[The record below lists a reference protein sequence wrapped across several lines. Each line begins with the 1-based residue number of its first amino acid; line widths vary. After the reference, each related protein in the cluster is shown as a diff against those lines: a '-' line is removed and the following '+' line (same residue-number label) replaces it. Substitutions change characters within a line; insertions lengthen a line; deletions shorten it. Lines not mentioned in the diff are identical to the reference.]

1 MSDKKLNKVSYM
13 SVALPLLIFLLML
26 ALLKLVVN
34 SVNVV
39 SQTNKENFV
48 YTVKIRNS
56 INEMDSIINRAGIN
70 LYSFVYAVSQTYED
84 DKLYNQEYN
93 VKYLKFIDVLVKST
107 LVSSPGV
114 NGAWFQLNVDIPFS
128 ENMYLWYGY
137 KDGQLI
143 RYIIDKDRKLNP
155 KEDAYYYETVANKK
169 LTWSDIYTDAD
180 NGVKMIS
187 ICIPVY
193 KSGKLIGVS
202 GIDISIENLQNALKN
217 MQKVFE
223 NSEVFLVNDKN
234 EVLLSQYAPNEA
246 DTNDAEKFIPLF
258 KNTQKFFNNKQEKL
272 IEYNDNGVRK
282 TAIMLE
288 LSNKY
293 NVVITF
299 PNRSVFKGFNE
310 LFAAIYLVFLI
321 LAILAIFAYINK
333 KSLIQSNLY
342 LQAEK
347 DKIRTIFEASPTMI
361 LVKDLNGTYIDCND
375 LFLDFMGMSRDK
387 LIGKSDKDFY
397 TKEEVEEMQLNEM
410 IAVRSGRMVIAE
422 SAYYDEIGEK
432 FHVEKYIAPLKNHKD
447 EVFCLFIL
455 SIDVTK
461 KKQEQDLLLEAKEAA
476 EKATQLKSSFLANMS
491 HEIRTPMNG
500 VLGFIQL
507 LKETNPTEEQA
518 EFIDA
523 AEKSSELFLA
533 VINDIL
539 DFSKIEAGKLQIETI
554 SFDIRSVVE
563 DVTIMG
569 TTLAESKN
577 LDVNS
582 LICSDVPRRI
592 FGDPARLKQIL
603 TNLVG
608 NAIKFTH
615 QGEVVI
621 YVKMISTEDN
631 ITNLRFEVKDTGIGI
646 EEEKL
651 AIIFDPFMQND
662 ISTTR
667 KYGGTGLGLAICK
680 KLIDIK
686 GGEISVESKIGEG
699 STFIV
704 DLPFAIDNSET
715 DEKNY
720 LLSSLDGVKILV
732 IDRNPTDQKIIRY
745 YLNEANCIIYEATNP
760 VNALSILTA
769 KNINI
774 DVVIIEHKIQTDSN
788 ISNIIKSDTRWK
800 NIPLVLYTS
809 YANKIDFLKVE
820 ESDFKGYLTKPI
832 KKKDLV
838 ETILNAISYDDNN
851 TIDTLL
857 QPNLIQKFDSSA
869 KILVVEDSDLNCKL
883 ISKILENHGLSY
895 DLVYNGAEAVG
906 AFKNYDYDAI
916 LMDCQMPILNGY
928 DATKQIRAL
937 ESGSEHV
944 PIIAMTA
951 NALAKDEVECL
962 EAGMDDYI
970 SKPIKI
976 EKLFEILSKYINIET
991 APTGEL
997 ENEAKIEDEVKVDVN
1012 VEHFEISNIVKGMT
1026 DSLGLTQDEAI
1037 QFLIE
1042 YLGFIPEVMND
1053 ISVAVENND
1062 FESLKLLGHKLKGA
1076 SANLRI
1082 DKIATLAAELEKE
1095 APSNNIKICSE
1106 IVAKIKHCFDI
1117 FDVSFN
1123 NSPFAAK

>member
-1 MSDKKLNKVSYM
+1 MSDKKSQNFTYM
-13 SVALPLLIFLLML
+13 SVALPILIFLLMM

-39 SQTNKENFV
+39 SQTNKDNFI
-48 YTVKIRNS
+48 YTVKMRNS
-56 INEMDSIINRAGIN
+56 IAEIDSIINRVGIN
-70 LYSFVYAVSQTYED
+70 LSSFVYAISQTYED
-84 DKLYNQEYN
+84 DKLYNLNYN
-93 VKYLKFIDVLVKST
+93 VKYLRFMDVLVKST
-107 LVSSPGV
+107 LVNSPGV

-128 ENMYLWYGY
+128 EDMYLWYGY
-137 KDGQLI
+137 KDGRLI
-143 RYIIDKDRKLNP
+143 RYKIDKYRKLNP
-155 KEDAYYYETVANKK
+155 KEDSYYFETVANKK
-169 LTWSDIYTDAD
+169 ITWSDIYTDAD
-180 NGVKMIS
+180 NGVKMVS
-187 ICIPVY
+187 ICMPIY
-193 KSGKLIGVS
+193 KNDKLIGVA
-202 GIDISIENLQNALKN
+202 GIDISIENLQTALKN
-217 MQKVFE
+217 MQKVFDK
-223 NSEVFLVNDKN
+223 SEVFLLNDKKQ
-234 EVLLSQYAPNEA
+234 VILSQLAPGET
-246 DTNDAEKFIPLF
+246 DTNDAENFLPLF
-258 KNTQKFFNNKQEKL
+258 YSPRNIFNQKQEKL
-272 IEYNDNGVRK
+272 VEYSDNGVSK
-282 TAIMLE
+282 TAIMLD

-293 NVVITF
+293 NVVLTF
-299 PNRSVFKGFNE
+299 PNRDVFKGFNE

-321 LAILAIFAYINK
+321 LAVLAIFAYINK
-333 KSLIQSNLY
+333 KNLIQSNLD

-361 LVKDLNGTYIDCND
+361 LVKDLNGKYIDCND
-375 LFLDFMGMSRDK
+375 LFLGFVGMTRDK

-397 TKEEVEEMQLNEM
+397 TQDEVDEMQLNEM
-410 IAVRSGRMVIAE
+410 IAIKSGRMVIAE

-432 FHVEKYIAPLKNHKD
+432 FFVEKYIAPLKNHRN

-455 SIDVTK
+455 SIDITK
-461 KKQEQDLLLEAKEAA
+461 KKQEQELLMAAKEAA

-539 DFSKIEAGKLQIETI
+539 DFSKIEAGKLQIERI

-563 DVTIMG
+563 DMTIMG
-569 TTLAESKN
+569 TTIAESKN

-582 LICSDVPRRI
+582 LICSDVPRKI

-603 TNLVG
+603 SNLIG

-621 YVKMISTEDN
+621 YVKLVSTENNVAN
-631 ITNLRFEVKDTGIGI
+631 IRFEVKDTGIGI
-646 EEEKL
+646 EDDKIN
-651 AIIFDPFMQND
+651 IIFNPFTQND
-662 ISTTR
+662 ASTTR

-680 KLIDIK
+680 KLVDLK
-686 GGEISVESKIGEG
+686 GGDIRVESKIGEG

-704 DLPFAIDNSET
+704 DLPFEIDTSESE
-715 DEKNY
+715 EKNN
-720 LLSSLDGVKILV
+720 LISSLDGLKILI

-774 DVVIIEHKIQTDSN
+774 DVVLVEHKIQNESN
-788 ISNIIKSDTRWK
+788 ISSIIKSDSRWK

-809 YANKIDFLKVE
+809 YASKIDLLKLE
-820 ESDFKGYLTKPI
+820 QSDFKGYLTKPI
-832 KKKDLV
+832 KKMDLI
-838 ETILNAISYDDNN
+838 ETLSNLINDDYSNPA
-851 TIDTLL
+851 DAFL
-857 QPNLIQKFDSSA
+857 QKNSIQKFDSSA
-869 KILVVEDSDLNCKL
+869 KLLVVEDSDLNCKL
-883 ISKILENHGLSY
+883 ISKILENHGLAY

-906 AFKNYDYDAI
+906 AFKNYDYDVI

-928 DATKQIRAL
+928 EATKEIRAL
-937 ESGSEHV
+937 ESGSQHV

-951 NALAKDEVECL
+951 NALARDEIKCL
-962 EAGMDDYI
+962 EVGMDDYI

-976 EKLFEILSKYINIET
+976 DKLFKILSKYLSVESN
-991 APTGEL
+991 L
-997 ENEAKIEDEVKVDVN
+997 VSEANDNVLTVDDAQAGG
-1012 VEHFEISNIVKGMT
+1012 EHFEISSIVKGMT
-1026 DSLGLTQDEAI
+1026 DSLGLSQDDAI

-1042 YLGFIPEVMND
+1042 YLGFIPEINKE
-1053 ISVAVENND
+1053 INVAVESKD
-1062 FESLKLLGHKLKGA
+1062 FESLRLLGHKLKGA

-1082 DKIATLAAELEKE
+1082 NKIAALASELENE
-1095 APSNNIKICSE
+1095 APNKDIKKCSE
-1106 IVAKIKHCFDI
+1106 IVAKIKRCFDI
-1117 FDVSFN
+1117 FDVSFS
-1123 NSPFAAK
+1123 NSPFSTK

>member
-1 MSDKKLNKVSYM
+1 MSDKKLNKVTYM
-13 SVALPLLIFLLML
+13 NVALPLLIFLLML

-39 SQTNKENFV
+39 SQTNKENFI

-56 INEMDSIINRAGIN
+56 IYEIDSIINRVGIN
-70 LYSFVYAVSQTYED
+70 LSSFVYAVSQTYED
-84 DKLYNQEYN
+84 DKLYDYDYNQ
-93 VKYLKFIDVLVKST
+93 KYLNFIDVLVKST

-114 NGAWFQLNVDIPFS
+114 NGAWYQLNVDVPFS

-137 KDGQLI
+137 VDGQLI
-143 RYIIDKDRKLNP
+143 RYKIDKNRKVNP
-155 KEDAYYYETVANKK
+155 KEDAYYFETVANKK
-169 LTWSDIYTDAD
+169 LTWSDIYVDAD

-187 ICIPVY
+187 ICMPIY
-193 KSGKLIGVS
+193 KKDKLIGVA

-223 NSEVFLVNDKN
+223 NSEIFLISDKD
-234 EVLLSQYAPNEA
+234 EVILSQFSPNEK
-246 DTNDAEKFIPLF
+246 DINDAEIFIPLF
-258 KNTQKFFNNKQEKL
+258 KNTRKYFNHNQEKL

-299 PNRSVFKGFNE
+299 PNRNVFKGFNE

-375 LFLDFMGMSRDK
+375 LFLDFVGMSRDK

-397 TKEEVEEMQLNEM
+397 TKEEVEEMKLNEM
-410 IAVRSGRMVIAE
+410 IAVKSGRMVIAE

-432 FHVEKYIAPLKNHKD
+432 FYVEKYIAPLKNHKD

-461 KKQEQDLLLEAKEAA
+461 KKQEQELLLEAKETA

-569 TTLAESKN
+569 TTLAENKN

-582 LICSDVPRRI
+582 LICSDVPRKI

-615 QGEVVI
+615 QGEVII
-621 YVKMISTEDN
+621 YVKLISIENN
-631 ITNLRFEVKDTGIGI
+631 IANLRFEVKDTGIGI

-662 ISTTR
+662 VSTTR

-680 KLIDIK
+680 KLIDVK
-686 GGEISVESKIGEG
+686 GGQISVESKIGEG
-699 STFIV
+699 SNFIV
-704 DLPFAIDNSET
+704 DLPFEIDTLET
-715 DEKNY
+715 EEKNN
-720 LLSSLDGVKILV
+720 LLSSLDGIKILV

-774 DVVIIEHKIQTDSN
+774 DVVLIEQKIQTESN
-788 ISNIIKSDTRWK
+788 ISNVIKSDNRW
-800 NIPLVLYTS
+800 NDIPLVLYTS
-809 YANKIDFLKVE
+809 YANKMDFLKGE
-820 ESDFKGYLTKPI
+820 ESDFIGYLTKPI
-832 KKKDLV
+832 KKKELI
-838 ETILNAISYDDNN
+838 ETISSVIGNDINSIDN
-851 TIDTLL
+851 LL
-857 QPNLIQKFDSSA
+857 QKNSFKKFDSSA

-883 ISKILENHGLSY
+883 ISKILENHGLTY

-906 AFKNYDYDAI
+906 AFKNFDYDAI

-928 DATKQIRAL
+928 EATKQIRAL
-937 ESGSEHV
+937 ETGSEHV

-951 NALAKDEVECL
+951 NALAKDEIECL
-962 EAGMDDYI
+962 EVGMDDYI

-976 EKLFEILSKYINIET
+976 DKLFEILSKYINIEDDST
-991 APTGEL
+991 SES
-997 ENEAKIEDEVKVDVN
+997 IDEDEVAEETKLDVT
-1012 VEHFEISNIVKGMT
+1012 HFEISNIVKGMT
-1026 DSLGLTQDEAI
+1026 DSLGLSQEESI

-1042 YLGFIPEVMND
+1042 YLGFIPEVMKD
-1053 ISVAVENND
+1053 INIAVENND
-1062 FESLKLLGHKLKGA
+1062 FESLRLLGHKLKGA

-1082 DKIATLAAELEKE
+1082 VQIANLAAALEKM
-1095 APSNNIKICSE
+1095 ASNNNIKKCSE
-1106 IVAKIKHCFDI
+1106 IIAKIKHCFAV